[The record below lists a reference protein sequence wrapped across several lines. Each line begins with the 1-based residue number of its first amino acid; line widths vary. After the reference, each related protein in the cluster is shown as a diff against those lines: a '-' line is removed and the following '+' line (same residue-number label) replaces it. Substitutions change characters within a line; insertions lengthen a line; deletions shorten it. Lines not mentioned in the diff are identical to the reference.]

1 MGRALCFVSKANL
14 LRQVQLWRRHLPSIT
29 PHYAVKANP
38 DPVIVKWLQET
49 GAVNVDC
56 ASPSE
61 MRLAFEAGYK
71 PSQVIYA
78 NTMKSINDVPEAAEL
93 GVGLTTIDSV
103 EGAEQIAAQ
112 DGWRP
117 DVLVRLAV
125 DDSAARSPFSI
136 KFGATK
142 PEWRKIMDALHALKL
157 PFKGVSFHVGSG
169 SASPDAF
176 RKAIK
181 KCSHFQEY
189 TDCGVMDIVDIGGGF
204 LHGEESFV
212 EVSNA
217 INWEIADWFG
227 PKPGRWIAEPGRFF
241 CNPVQTMFVPIVFVK
256 ENDECR
262 RYIIDDSIY
271 GQFNSIVM
279 DHSRPEWVMV
289 DANLRAIKRPSTTKN
304 ALFFGKTCDSM
315 DFIAMEKNAPKYEVG
330 DVMIFSNMGAYT
342 SATATTFNGF
352 PLIPKVYLD
361 DALIDMTPL
370 KNKNIVY
377 PISVSSEISLS
388 VGA

>member
-1 MGRALCFVSKANL
+1 
-14 LRQVQLWRRHLPSIT
+14 
-29 PHYAVKANP
+29 
-38 DPVIVKWLQET
+38 
-49 GAVNVDC
+49 
-56 ASPSE
+56 

-78 NTMKSINDVPEAAEL
+78 NTMKSVNDVPEAAQL
-93 GVGLTTIDSV
+93 GVGLTTVDSV
-103 EGAEQIAAQ
+103 EGAEQIAEQ

-136 KFGATK
+136 KFGAAQ

-169 SASPDAF
+169 SASPEAF

-189 TDCGVMDIVDIGGGF
+189 TDCGAMDIVDIGGGF

-212 EVSNA
+212 EVAGAVNEEVTR
-217 INWEIADWFG
+217 WPG
-227 PKPGRWIAEPGRFF
+227 KKPGRWIAEPGRFF
-241 CNPVQTMFVPIVFVK
+241 CNPVQLMLVPIVFCK
-256 ENDECR
+256 ENDECL

-279 DHSRPEWVMV
+279 DHSRPEWVMIDKDLQAV
-289 DANLRAIKRPSTTKN
+289 RRPRTAKN

-315 DFIAMEKNAPKYEVG
+315 DFIAMEREAPKYEVG
-330 DVMIFSNMGAYT
+330 DVMMFPATGAYT

-361 DALIDMTPL
+361 APL
-370 KNKNIVY
+370 PTEIKNINKNVVY

-388 VGA
+388 VGG

>member
-1 MGRALCFVSKANL
+1 
-14 LRQVQLWRRHLPSIT
+14 LPSIT

-38 DPVIVKWLQET
+38 DPIILKWLKESAT
-49 GAVNVDC
+49 VNVDC
-56 ASPSE
+56 ASPAE
-61 MRLAFEAGYK
+61 MKLALAAGYK
-71 PSQVIYA
+71 PSQIIYA
-78 NTMKSINDVPEAAEL
+78 NTMKSVNDVPEAADL
-93 GVGLTTIDSV
+93 GVSLTTIDSV

-136 KFGATK
+136 KFGAAQ
-142 PEWRKIMDALHALKL
+142 PEWKKIMDALRALKL

-169 SASPDAF
+169 SASPAAF
-176 RKAIK
+176 SKAIK
-181 KCSHFQEY
+181 KCWHFQEH
-189 TDCGVMDIVDIGGGF
+189 TDCGPMPIVDIGGGF
-204 LHGEESFV
+204 LHEEESFAGV
-212 EVSNA
+212 AGA
-217 INWEIADWFG
+217 INEEIARWPG
-227 PKPGRWIAEPGRFF
+227 KKPAKWIAEPGRFF
-241 CNPVQTMFVPIVFVK
+241 CNPVQTMHVPIVFAK
-256 ENDECR
+256 ENDECV

-289 DANLRAIKRPSTTKN
+289 DANLWPVNRPRTTKN

-330 DVMIFSNMGAYT
+330 DVMIFPNMGAYT

-352 PLIPKVYLD
+352 PLIPKVYLNE
-361 DALIDMTPL
+361 PL
-370 KNKNIVY
+370 PDVVPSKNENVVY

-388 VGA
+388 LQS